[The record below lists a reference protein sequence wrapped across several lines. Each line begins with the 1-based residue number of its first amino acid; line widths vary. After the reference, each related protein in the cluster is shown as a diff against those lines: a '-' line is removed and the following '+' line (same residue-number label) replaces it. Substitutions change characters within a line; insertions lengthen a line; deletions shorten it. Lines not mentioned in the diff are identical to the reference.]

1 MAFWHSDTGT
11 SVCVSAIHLVAAE
24 PEHTISR
31 TARVRTVRAP
41 VGGSVTEGFRM
52 KKFAVLALGLLTCA
66 ALSGRTVAEDKKAD
80 APKIEGKWTLVS
92 GKKNG
97 SDVDD
102 NSKKSTYTADK
113 DKITIEGDGAK
124 FVMGYKIDP
133 KNPKNVDLEILD
145 APIPDLKGS
154 KALGIIELKGE
165 ELKLAYSTEKD
176 KRPKDFEG
184 KADFLFVFKKAK

>member
-1 MAFWHSDTGT
+1 MMKFT
-11 SVCVSAIHLVAAE
+11 VVA
-24 PEHTISR
+24 
-31 TARVRTVRAP
+31 
-41 VGGSVTEGFRM
+41 
-52 KKFAVLALGLLTCA
+52 LALFACA
-66 ALSGRTVAEDKKAD
+66 ATAEDKKAD

-102 NSKKSTYTADK
+102 NSKKSTYTATK

-124 FVMGYKIDP
+124 FVMGYKIDE
-133 KNPKNVDLEILD
+133 KNPKNVDLEILE

-154 KALGIIELKGE
+154 KAQGIIELKGE
-165 ELKLAYSTEKD
+165 EMKLAYSTEKD